1 MTASKIP
8 TRFLLTLTLVC
19 GQAFSY
25 AAKPSPSPIYCN
37 AVKTDSALN
46 SSTSS
51 LPKTAPAN
59 WQVKVHNTYP
69 HRSNAFTQGLFY
81 HQEQLFESTGHY
93 GQSSISQININ
104 TGEIIKHRA
113 LKKSVFGEGITLW
126 DNELIQLT
134 WKSGQVYR
142 YSLSDFSL
150 QKTQKI
156 QGEGW
161 GITHNGQSLIT
172 SNGSAQLSFRD
183 PLSLAEQSTLNV
195 SYLGRPLKNLN
206 ELEWVNG
213 CILANIWQSPYIAII
228 DPSTGQTNGLID
240 LSRIVA
246 HEQKTGTSEVAN
258 GIAWLAEN
266 QRLLITG
273 KYWQRIYEIELVKTP
288 ASK

>member
-1 MTASKIP
+1 M
-8 TRFLLTLTLVC
+8 F
-19 GQAFSY
+19 GFS
-25 AAKPSPSPIYCN
+25 
-37 AVKTDSALN
+37 
-46 SSTSS
+46 SSSS
-51 LPKTAPAN
+51 LPRTAPAN

-104 TGEIIKHRA
+104 SGEIIQHRA
-113 LKKSVFGEGITLW
+113 LNKNVFGEGITIW

-142 YSLSDFSL
+142 YSLPDFSL
-150 QKTQKI
+150 LQTQTI
-156 QGEGW
+156 SGEGW
-161 GITHNGQSLIT
+161 GLTHNNQSLIS

-183 PLSLAEQSTLNV
+183 PISLAVESTLNV
-195 SYLGRPLKNLN
+195 TYLGRPLKNLN

-213 CILANIWQSPYIAII
+213 CILANIWQNHSIAII
-228 DPSTGQTNGLID
+228 DPSSGQTTGLID

-258 GIAWLAEN
+258 GIAWLAES

>member
-1 MTASKIP
+1 MTVSKIP
-8 TRFLLTLTLVC
+8 TRFLLTLILVC

-25 AAKPSPSPIYCN
+25 AAKPSPSPIHCN
-37 AVKTDSALN
+37 AVKTDSAL
-46 SSTSS
+46 SSSSS
-51 LPKTAPAN
+51 LPRTAPAN

-69 HRSNAFTQGLFY
+69 HRSNAFTQGLIV

-104 TGEIIKHRA
+104 SGEIIQQRA
-113 LKKSVFGEGITLW
+113 LNKNVFGEGITIW

-142 YSLSDFSL
+142 YSLPDLSL
-150 QKTQKI
+150 LQTQTI
-156 QGEGW
+156 SGEGW
-161 GITHNGQSLIT
+161 GLTHNNQSLIS

-183 PLSLAEQSTLNV
+183 PISLAVESTLNV
-195 SYLGRPLKNLN
+195 TYLGRPLKNLN

-213 CILANIWQSPYIAII
+213 CILANIWQNHSIAII
-228 DPSTGQTNGLID
+228 DPSSGQTTGLID

-258 GIAWLAEN
+258 GIAWLAES

>member
-1 MTASKIP
+1 MTVSKIP
-8 TRFLLTLTLVC
+8 TRFLLTLILVC

-25 AAKPSPSPIYCN
+25 AAKPSPSPIHCN
-37 AVKTDSALN
+37 AVKTDSAL
-46 SSTSS
+46 SSSSS
-51 LPKTAPAN
+51 LPRTAPAN

-69 HRSNAFTQGLFY
+69 HRSNAFTQGLIV

-104 TGEIIKHRA
+104 SGEIIQQRA
-113 LKKSVFGEGITLW
+113 LNKNVFGEGITIW
-126 DNELIQLT
+126 NNELIQLT

-142 YSLSDFSL
+142 YSLPDLSL
-150 QKTQKI
+150 LQTQTI
-156 QGEGW
+156 SGEGW
-161 GITHNGQSLIT
+161 GLTHNNQSLIS

-183 PLSLAEQSTLNV
+183 PISLAVESTLNV
-195 SYLGRPLKNLN
+195 TYLGRPLKNLN

-213 CILANIWQSPYIAII
+213 CILANIWQNHSIAII
-228 DPSTGQTNGLID
+228 DPSSGQTTGLID

-258 GIAWLAEN
+258 GIAWLAES

>member
-1 MTASKIP
+1 MTVSKIP
-8 TRFLLTLTLVC
+8 TRFLLTLILVC

-25 AAKPSPSPIYCN
+25 AAKPSPSPIHCN
-37 AVKTDSALN
+37 AVKTDSAL
-46 SSTSS
+46 SSSSS
-51 LPKTAPAN
+51 LPRTAPAN

-69 HRSNAFTQGLFY
+69 HRSNAFTQGLIV

-104 TGEIIKHRA
+104 SGEIIQQRA
-113 LKKSVFGEGITLW
+113 LNKNVFGEGITIW

-142 YSLSDFSL
+142 YSLPDFSL
-150 QKTQKI
+150 LQTQTI
-156 QGEGW
+156 SGEGW
-161 GITHNGQSLIT
+161 GLTHNNQSLIS

-183 PLSLAEQSTLNV
+183 PISLAVESTLNV
-195 SYLGRPLKNLN
+195 TYLGRPLKNLN

-213 CILANIWQSPYIAII
+213 CILANIWQNHSIAII
-228 DPSTGQTNGLID
+228 DPSSGQTTGLID

-258 GIAWLAEN
+258 GIAWLAES

>member
-1 MTASKIP
+1 MTVSKIP
-8 TRFLLTLTLVC
+8 TRFLLTLILVC

-25 AAKPSPSPIYCN
+25 AAKPSPSPIHCN

-46 SSTSS
+46 SSSS
-51 LPKTAPAN
+51 LPRTAPAN

-69 HRSNAFTQGLFY
+69 HRSNAFTQGLIV

-104 TGEIIKHRA
+104 SGEIIQQRA
-113 LKKSVFGEGITLW
+113 LNKNVFGEGITIW

-142 YSLSDFSL
+142 YSLPDFSL
-150 QKTQKI
+150 LQTQTI
-156 QGEGW
+156 SGEGW
-161 GITHNGQSLIT
+161 GLTHNNQSLIS

-183 PLSLAEQSTLNV
+183 PISLAVESTLNV
-195 SYLGRPLKNLN
+195 TYLGRPLKNLN

-213 CILANIWQSPYIAII
+213 CILANIWQNHSIAII
-228 DPSTGQTNGLID
+228 DPSSGQTTGLID

-258 GIAWLAEN
+258 GIAWLAES

>member
-1 MTASKIP
+1 MTVSKIP
-8 TRFLLTLTLVC
+8 TRFLLTLILVC

-25 AAKPSPSPIYCN
+25 AAKPSPSPIHCN
-37 AVKTDSALN
+37 AVKTDSAL
-46 SSTSS
+46 SSSSS
-51 LPKTAPAN
+51 LPRTAPAN

-69 HRSNAFTQGLFY
+69 HRSNAFTQGLIV

-104 TGEIIKHRA
+104 SGEIIQQRA
-113 LKKSVFGEGITLW
+113 LNKNVFGEGITIW
-126 DNELIQLT
+126 NNELIQLT

-142 YSLSDFSL
+142 YSLPDFSL
-150 QKTQKI
+150 LQTQTI
-156 QGEGW
+156 SGEGW
-161 GITHNGQSLIT
+161 GLTHNNQSLIS

-183 PLSLAEQSTLNV
+183 PISLAVESTLNV
-195 SYLGRPLKNLN
+195 TYLGRPLKNLN

-213 CILANIWQSPYIAII
+213 CILANIWQNHSIAII
-228 DPSTGQTNGLID
+228 DPSSGQTTGLID

-258 GIAWLAEN
+258 GIAWLAES

>member
-1 MTASKIP
+1 MTVSKIP
-8 TRFLLTLTLVC
+8 TRFLLTLILVC

-25 AAKPSPSPIYCN
+25 AAKPSPSPIHCN
-37 AVKTDSALN
+37 AVKTDSAL
-46 SSTSS
+46 SSSSS
-51 LPKTAPAN
+51 LPRTAPAN

-104 TGEIIKHRA
+104 SGEIIQQRA
-113 LKKSVFGEGITLW
+113 LNKNVFGEGITIW
-126 DNELIQLT
+126 NNELIQLT

-142 YSLSDFSL
+142 YSLPDLSL
-150 QKTQKI
+150 LQTQTI
-156 QGEGW
+156 SGEGW
-161 GITHNGQSLIT
+161 GLTHNNQSLIS

-183 PLSLAEQSTLNV
+183 PISLAVESTLNV
-195 SYLGRPLKNLN
+195 TYLGRPLKNLN

-213 CILANIWQSPYIAII
+213 CILANIWQNHSIAII
-228 DPSTGQTNGLID
+228 DPSSGQTTGLID

-258 GIAWLAEN
+258 GIAWLAES

>member
-1 MTASKIP
+1 MTVSKIP
-8 TRFLLTLTLVC
+8 TRFLLTLILVC

-25 AAKPSPSPIYCN
+25 AAKPSSSPIHCN
-37 AVKTDSALN
+37 AVKTDSAL
-46 SSTSS
+46 SSSSS
-51 LPKTAPAN
+51 LPRTAPAN

-104 TGEIIKHRA
+104 SGEIIQQRA
-113 LKKSVFGEGITLW
+113 LNKNVFGEGITIW

-142 YSLSDFSL
+142 YSLPDFSL
-150 QKTQKI
+150 LQTQTI
-156 QGEGW
+156 SGEGW
-161 GITHNGQSLIT
+161 GLTHNNQSLIS

-183 PLSLAEQSTLNV
+183 PISLAVESTLNV
-195 SYLGRPLKNLN
+195 TYLGRPLKNLN

-213 CILANIWQSPYIAII
+213 CILANIWQNHSIAII
-228 DPSTGQTNGLID
+228 DPSSGQTTGLID

-258 GIAWLAEN
+258 GIAWLAES

-273 KYWQRIYEIELVKTP
+273 KYWQRIYEIELVETP